1 MIIYKLYKS
10 IGNRKFMGV
19 TNIMPL
25 DLMTIIFQIINI
37 IALVVIVVSLSL
49 ILYNMAKI
57 IIKKDKNVDNNKI
70 NH

>member
-1 MIIYKLYKS
+1 
-10 IGNRKFMGV
+10 MGV